1 MRRRKAPV
9 REILPD
15 PIYSSKLVTKFINK
29 VMLDG
34 KRSVAEKIFYG
45 ALTKINSKSD
55 DKGFEIFEKAI
66 ENIKPLV
73 EVKLSLVAIR
83 LSWAL

>member
-34 KRSVAEKIFYG
+34 KRSVAEKNF
-45 ALTKINSKSD
+45 LWCIN
-55 DKGFEIFEKAI
+55 
-66 ENIKPLV
+66 
-73 EVKLSLVAIR
+73 
-83 LSWAL
+83 